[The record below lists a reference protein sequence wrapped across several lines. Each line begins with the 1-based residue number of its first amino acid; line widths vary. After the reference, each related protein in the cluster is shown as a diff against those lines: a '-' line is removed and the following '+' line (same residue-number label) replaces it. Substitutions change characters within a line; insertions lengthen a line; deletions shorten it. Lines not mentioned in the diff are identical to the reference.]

1 MPGFSNFFALNQNNS
16 TTTTYSPEEVYS
28 YYFKP
33 FYFKRGVN
41 GVGEE
46 PTIFT
51 FSPGEHHYIE
61 LSYVLHFVSPSAPPN
76 GFLFKT
82 TLGFNDGGT
91 LISRAS
97 TEYLSSPFTSQVVTN
112 LPEGIENNIKVT
124 STTIKAF
131 LPNDNVTIQGMYQY
145 I

>member
-16 TTTTYSPEEVYS
+16 TTTTYSPLEVYS

-51 FSPGEHHYIE
+51 FISGEHHYIE
-61 LSYVLHFVSPSAPPN
+61 LFYVLHITTPSAPAE
-76 GFLFKT
+76 GLLFKT
-82 TLGFNDGGT
+82 TLGFNNTGNLT
-91 LISRAS
+91 SRHS
-97 TEYLSSPFTSQVVTN
+97 IEYLSSSSTTQVVTN

-131 LPNDNVTIQGMYQY
+131 LPSNNVTIQGIYQY